1 MYPLYL
7 LKIKVM
13 KTRICVLSLIAGGA
27 LLSGGCSSTGLTASS
42 HLTNVQLTNGNYR
55 LVATNVSG
63 EGSAEAVLGFSLG
76 VGFGAS
82 QVALI
87 PLTKTRMLY
96 GKAMRDLW
104 ANFESKHGPAG
115 NRRVALVNLRYDSDA
130 LNLLVYTK
138 VSTVITAD
146 VVEFD

>member
-1 MYPLYL
+1 
-7 LKIKVM
+7 M
-13 KTRICVLSLIAGGA
+13 KTNVSLLSVIAAGA
-27 LLSGGCSSTGLTASS
+27 LLLGGCSSTDLTASS
-42 HLTNVQLTNGNYR
+42 HQTNVQLTNGKYR

-63 EGSAEAVLGFSLG
+63 EGSAEAVLGFSVG

-82 QVALI
+82 QVGLI

-96 GKAMRDLW
+96 GNAMQNLW
-104 ANFESKHGPAG
+104 ANFESKHGPVG

-138 VSTVITAD
+138 VNTVITAD

>member
-1 MYPLYL
+1 MHPLYL
-7 LKIKVM
+7 LKIQFM
-13 KTRICVLSLIAGGA
+13 KTHGSVLSLIAAGA
-27 LLSGGCSSTGLTASS
+27 LLLGGCSSTGLTASS

-55 LVATNVSG
+55 VVATNISG
-63 EGSAEAVLGFSLG
+63 EGSAEAVLGFSVG

-96 GKAMRDLW
+96 GNAMQDLW
-104 ANFESKHGPAG
+104 ASFESKHGPVG

-138 VSTVITAD
+138 VNTVITAD